1 MLGAKLLPIGTH
13 VVLEGFGV
21 GESDVHPVDRLV
33 SRVLPAYLLWGIMEG
48 DLSPLP
54 EDFPERH
61 ADFAVAEDEIGHRSA
76 HSLHGL
82 KCRCSLRDAKAPPS
96 QCSQHQKVRSSAY
109 TEPRCPLPNRRIIA
123 SVPRRPCTSRVSSNP
138 SARAFRSFD
147 DAVQVDGR
155 ESTRKYLS

>member
-1 MLGAKLLPIGTH
+1 MPEFTNDFKESMLSVPPRVITAERIINLMETVSHGVQYLYKIVRTDAIGYHRIPVVPFAATH
-13 VVLEGFGV
+13 
-21 GESDVHPVDRLV
+21 RC
-33 SRVLPAYLLWGIMEG
+33 
-48 DLSPLP
+48 
-54 EDFPERH
+54 
-61 ADFAVAEDEIGHRSA
+61 A

-109 TEPRCPLPNRRIIA
+109 PEPRCPLPNRRIIA